1 MIGNGV
7 KHALV
12 SCTLRVV
19 VALGVAVAA
28 ATTTCQAAEFVSG
41 TADIPIGH
49 EGAVGGDVQMVTG
62 VFRPAGEGPFPVI
75 IYSHGRA
82 GRPEDRS
89 RTRVPD
95 IRSHVRYWLDKG
107 FAVIT
112 PIRPGYGQT
121 GDVDREGSGVRYDV
135 FGNCWGP
142 PDFRHAATAATN
154 AVLAALA
161 WTRQQSWADA
171 SRVVLVGTSMGG
183 LASVATAAGNPKGVI
198 GYINFA
204 GGTGGDGGRA
214 PGHSCGAE
222 EMTSLL
228 SAYGKTTHVPNLWL
242 YAINDLYWGPE
253 WPRTWHDAFALG
265 GSPTQFVMTEAVPN
279 SDGHAL
285 LARGARLWAPYVDR
299 FLDSVV
305 FATAAIAHEAGGAR

>member
-1 MIGNGV
+1 VIGNHV
-7 KHALV
+7 KNVLM
-12 SCTLRVV
+12 SCALRVV
-19 VALGVAVAA
+19 VALCVVATA
-28 ATTTCQAAEFVSG
+28 ATTSGAAEFVSEI
-41 TADIPIGH
+41 AHVPVRN
-49 EGAVGGDVQMVTG
+49 EGGSGRDVQMVTG
-62 VFRPAGEGPFPVI
+62 VFRPAGDGPFPVI
-75 IYSHGRA
+75 IYSHGRS
-82 GRPEDRS
+82 GRAEDRN

-142 PDFRHAATAATN
+142 PDFRHAATAARN

-171 SRVVLVGTSMGG
+171 GRVVLVGTSMGG
-183 LASVATAAGNPKGVI
+183 LASVATAAANPKGVV

-214 PGHSCGAE
+214 PGHSCGSE
-222 EMTSLL
+222 EMTSLM
-228 SAYGKTTHVPNLWL
+228 SAYGKTTDVPNLWL
-242 YAINDLYWGPE
+242 YAVNDLYWGPQ

-285 LARGARLWAPYVDR
+285 LARGAGLWGPYVDR

-305 FATAAIAHEAGGAR
+305 FASGAIAHETRSAR